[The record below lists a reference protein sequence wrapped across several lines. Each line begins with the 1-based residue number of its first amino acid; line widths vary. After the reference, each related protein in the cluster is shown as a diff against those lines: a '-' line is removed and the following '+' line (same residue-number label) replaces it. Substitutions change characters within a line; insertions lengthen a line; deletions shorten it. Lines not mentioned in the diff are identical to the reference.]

1 MSGLRQVARLL
12 QRFRFVQDMSQGD
25 GAQVSVAGHQKGKLV
40 RRTKMTMT
48 DPIADMLTR
57 IRNAQ
62 KSGKD
67 SVSMPHSELKKRI
80 LDILR
85 NEGYIS
91 NYEESETDGKMHLS
105 IGLKYDKNGMPVIH
119 SIERIS
125 KPGIKRYV
133 SYKEIRPVMGGM
145 GVLII
150 STNKGVMT
158 DRKAKKEKVG
168 GEVICKIW

>member
-1 MSGLRQVARLL
+1 
-12 QRFRFVQDMSQGD
+12 
-25 GAQVSVAGHQKGKLV
+25 
-40 RRTKMTMT
+40 MT

-62 KSGKD
+62 SSGKD
-67 SVSMPHSELKKRI
+67 SVSMPHSQLKKKI
-80 LDILR
+80 LEILR
-85 NEGYIS
+85 SEGYIS
-91 NYEESETDGKMHLS
+91 DFSTAEENGKAS
-105 IGLKYDKNGMPVIH
+105 ISVGLKYDRNGMPVIH

-133 SYKEIRPVMGGM
+133 SYKEIKPVMGGM
-145 GVLII
+145 GLLII

-158 DRKAKKEKVG
+158 DRKARREKVG

>member
-1 MSGLRQVARLL
+1 
-12 QRFRFVQDMSQGD
+12 
-25 GAQVSVAGHQKGKLV
+25 
-40 RRTKMTMT
+40 MTMT

-62 KSGKD
+62 NAGKD
-67 SVSMPHSELKKRI
+67 TVAMPHSELKKKI
-80 LDILR
+80 LEILR

-91 NYEESETDGKMHLS
+91 DFQMSEEKGKTSIS

-133 SYKEIRPVMGGM
+133 SYKELRPVMGGM
-145 GVLII
+145 GIQII

-158 DRKAKKEKVG
+158 DRKAKREKVG
-168 GEVICKIW
+168 GEVICKVW

>member
-1 MSGLRQVARLL
+1 
-12 QRFRFVQDMSQGD
+12 
-25 GAQVSVAGHQKGKLV
+25 
-40 RRTKMTMT
+40 MTMT

-67 SVSMPHSELKKRI
+67 SVTIPHSKLKNKI
-80 LDILR
+80 LDIFK

-91 NYEESETDGKMHLS
+91 NYEENNSNGKLFIS

-125 KPGIKRYV
+125 KPGIKKYV
-133 SYKEIRPVMGGM
+133 SCKEIKPVMGGM
-145 GVLII
+145 GTLII
-150 STNKGVMT
+150 STNKGIVT
-158 DRKAKKEKVG
+158 NRKAKKEKVG